1 MRDLVVRRG
10 ANSFATLLSSI
21 LLVIAVSF
29 GLIGYFWA
37 LSLAYVGT
45 IICVVLGIFV
55 PQSLLIANQWE
66 RMIVL
71 RLGRLHAIR
80 GPGLFIVIPFVD
92 TVAATIDQR
101 IQTTAFNA
109 ERTLTRDTVPVNV
122 DAIIFW
128 QVHDTERAALE
139 IANYREAIGQVSQT
153 SLREMIGA
161 TDLSALMSERKKA
174 DLLLREEI
182 GAKTMD
188 WGVAVISVEIRDVAI
203 PPALQDAMSR
213 RAQAEREK
221 EARIILGSSEQ
232 QIAQTFVDAADI
244 YAKSPAALQL
254 RAMNLVYEAT
264 KERGMTIV
272 IPSSMADSM
281 NPGAMSG
288 LLASTAARAS
298 KISAVERT
306 TVSAGG
312 DD

>member
-1 MRDLVVRRG
+1 MKDLLTGRG
-10 ANSFATLLSSI
+10 ASAFATLLSSI
-21 LLVIAVSF
+21 LLLIAACA
-29 GLIGYFWA
+29 GWA
-37 LSLAYVGT
+37 GHRWAAPTAYVAA
-45 IICVVLGIFV
+45 VLLAIFGI
-55 PQSLLIANQWE
+55 LLPRCLMIANQWE

-71 RLGRLHAIR
+71 RLGKLQGIR
-80 GPGLFIVIPFVD
+80 GPGLFVIVPFVD
-92 TVAATIDQR
+92 TVATSVDQR

-139 IANYREAIGQVSQT
+139 IANYREAIGQVAQT

-161 TDLSALMSERKKA
+161 TELAGLLSERKKA
-174 DLLLREEI
+174 DGLLREEI
-182 GAKTMD
+182 GTKTAD
-188 WGVAVISVEIRDVAI
+188 WGVGVISVEIRDVAI
-203 PPALQDAMSR
+203 PPGLQDAMSR

-244 YAKSPAALQL
+244 YAKSPGAMQL

-272 IPSSMADSM
+272 IPSAMADSM
-281 NPGAMSG
+281 NPAGLGG
-288 LLASTAARAS
+288 LLAAAATANP
-298 KISAVERT
+298 
-306 TVSAGG
+306 
-312 DD
+312 